1 MLTAIQRFRVEWGHC
16 DPAGIIFNPNYY
28 IWMDSGTHA
37 LLQAAGY
44 DLIGNTHN
52 DDLFRGCPLV
62 ASNMEF
68 KRPLYFGDVT
78 LLTSRVEKFGNTSFV
93 VVHEFTHGDDP
104 KPVLAAAKSGCGDT
118 RTRHSRTRWLHAR
131 RRTGPGNCY
140 PSKKSSTLAFKPAM
154 HLYRQCTYNNP
165 RKNPWR

>member
-1 MLTAIQRFRVEWGHC
+1 MLTATQRFRVEWAHC

-52 DDLFRGCPLV
+52 DQLFRGCPLV

-68 KRPLYFGDVT
+68 KRPLYFGDIT

-93 VVHEFTHGDDP
+93 VAHEFSCGDDP
-104 KPVLAAAKSGCGDT
+104 KPVA
-118 RTRHSRTRWLHAR
+118 
-131 RRTGPGNCY
+131 TGSEVRVWGYSDPD
-140 PSKKSSTLAFKPAM
+140 
-154 HLYRQCTYNNP
+154 QP
-165 RKNPWR
+165 RKLVARPAPEGAREMLSVETTVDVTV